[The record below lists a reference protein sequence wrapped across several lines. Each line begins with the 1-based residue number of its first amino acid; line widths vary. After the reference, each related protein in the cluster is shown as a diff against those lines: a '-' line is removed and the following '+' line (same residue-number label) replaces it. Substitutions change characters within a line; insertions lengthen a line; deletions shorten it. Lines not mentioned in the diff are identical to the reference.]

1 LLYHFRHNDYISEI
15 PGWTS
20 NKIFKIRCFQGTTEQ
35 VDHFPFPIE
44 RDVYGFPLH
53 AITWGYSQ
61 IDSFRFFSMF
71 YRLNLYRATFM
82 LNLYYL
88 KNTSTKFFPLLML
101 MLSNFIYQLRVTP
114 LKLSWKKCINNFLSC
129 TVSTILLHY
138 TCRWVIGQYIPM
150 HFFFVRFTLFSI
162 WIKFEFSFL
171 S

>member
-1 LLYHFRHNDYISEI
+1 MLSRYYK
-15 PGWTS
+15 TS
-20 NKIFKIRCFQGTTEQ
+20 WS
-35 VDHFPFPIE
+35 FPFSNRE
-44 RDVYGFPLH
+44 GCLWVSTSCH
-53 AITWGYSQ
+53 HWAYSQ

-88 KNTSTKFFPLLML
+88 KNTSTKFFPLLIL

-114 LKLSWKKCINNFLSC
+114 LKLSWKKCINNFLLC

-150 HFFFVRFTLFSI
+150 HFFFYQIHLVFYLNQIWVQLFI
-162 WIKFEFSFL
+162 LVFL
-171 S
+171 AFNLVLKSLT